1 MYYVYCGCL
10 ALVPLFVMCSPK
22 NKVIELYEGQLL
34 IQIPLPFQP
43 NCTSL
48 GWIST
53 SWTQCKLGPPKLG
66 KDLLQPWLQQI
77 LTLLIMAPFCSAALG
92 LLSKALPILYYSSF
106 SSLQVWGFELGHLK
120 PKENKKDQEHSK
132 PHPKFFKEI
141 KSLNKSEEFKFK

>member
-22 NKVIELYEGQLL
+22 NKVIEVYEGQLL

-66 KDLLQPWLQQI
+66 KDLLQPYYGPFLFCCIGPFIQSIAYII
-77 LTLLIMAPFCSAALG
+77 L
-92 LLSKALPILYYSSF
+92 
-106 SSLQVWGFELGHLK
+106 LK
-120 PKENKKDQEHSK
+120 
-132 PHPKFFKEI
+132 
-141 KSLNKSEEFKFK
+141 L